1 MINYQNVIAATF
13 KQTMRHLVPGVI
25 LAFGVGVAGAALAQT
40 VAPEVAPEVA
50 PATIPLMT
58 LEDTR
63 GHTGME
69 PNTTAPTTAAPAPR
83 MTWDSIA
90 PELDTFGNETVPV
103 FTATSPTR

>member
-40 VAPEVAPEVA
+40 VAP
-50 PATIPLMT
+50 ATIPLMT

-83 MTWDSIA
+83 MTWDSTA
-90 PELDTFGNETVPV
+90 PELDAFGNETVPV
-103 FTATSPTR
+103 FTGSSPTR

>member
-1 MINYQNVIAATF
+1 MIEYQNVLTATF

-25 LAFGVGVAGAALAQT
+25 LAFGVGAAGAALAQT
-40 VAPEVAPEVA
+40 VAPEVAPVA
-50 PATIPLMT
+50 TATIPLMT

-83 MTWDSIA
+83 LVWESTA
-90 PELDTFGNETVPV
+90 PELDAFGNETVPV
-103 FTATSPTR
+103 FTASSPTR